1 MKPSIWKS
9 VVRAGARENR
19 GLRALAAR
27 WLRVLLLSAASF
39 TVNEILV
46 RAAALTF
53 TTLLGFIPFA
63 IILSSVAGKLG
74 YLHLLS
80 KLIPYI
86 ASSLNLDIPLD
97 PILSSINRA
106 QRIGFHRLGL
116 WGTLGLLFSFFLSM
130 GNAES
135 AVNRVWNLRPRRGS
149 WKRLKMYA
157 PFLLM
162 LLFLVAV
169 GGLLLLRTRHGL
181 ERWGFKGSLPL
192 LRFHGKSIVFGAAGL
207 LVFIWLALLLTI
219 RILPNTK
226 VRMRSAIFGTTVA
239 TLLIYLLSRLLL
251 LFPTLLLDQNRFLYG
266 SLAVFPVVL
275 LLTYIFWAAALFGVA
290 ASFIHQYLNDGRV
303 AASYVGRKL
312 TEDSKPRVFHGRNIW
327 KEILHDTQMIYWR
340 RKA

>member
-9 VVRAGARENR
+9 VVRAGAPKNR

-39 TVNEILV
+39 SVNEIPV

-53 TTLLGFIPFA
+53 TTLLAFIPFV
-63 IILSSVAGKLG
+63 IILSTVAGRLG

-80 KLIPYI
+80 RLIPYV

-97 PILSSINRA
+97 PILLSINRA

-149 WKRLKMYA
+149 WKRFKMYA

-162 LLFLVAV
+162 LLFLVAA

-181 ERWGFKGSLPL
+181 ENWGFKGSLPV
-192 LRFHGKSIVFGAAGL
+192 LRFHGTSIVFGAAGL
-207 LVFIWLALLLTI
+207 LVFIWLTLLLTI

-226 VRMRSAIFGTTVA
+226 VRTGSAVFGTTVA

-251 LFPTLLLDQNRFLYG
+251 LFPKFLLDQNRFLYG
-266 SLAVFPVVL
+266 SLAVFPVAL
-275 LLTYIFWAAALFGVA
+275 LLTYFFWAAALFGVA
-290 ASFIHQYLNDGRV
+290 ASFIHQYLNDGRTATSK
-303 AASYVGRKL
+303 AAGML
-312 TEDSKPRVFHGRNIW
+312 PDDSKPRIFRRGNIW
-327 KEILHDTQMIYWR
+327 KEILHDAQMIYWR